1 MDDKMFE
8 KVEKKTHVDK
18 ETLLSLAQKVEE
30 NGLKDE
36 KTLRDVINK
45 LSELTG
51 KSVSP
56 KLEDKIINTIL
67 EDKVPHN
74 IDKLF

>member
-18 ETLLSLAQKVEE
+18 DTIVSLAQLVQN

-36 KTLRDVINK
+36 KTLKEVISK
-45 LSELTG
+45 LSSMTG

-56 KLEDKIINTIL
+56 ELEEKIINTIID
-67 EDKVPHN
+67 DKVPKN

>member
-18 ETLLSLAQKVEE
+18 DTIVSLAQLVQN

-36 KTLRDVINK
+36 KTLKEVISK
-45 LSELTG
+45 LSSMTG

-56 KLEDKIINTIL
+56 ELEEKIINTIID
-67 EDKVPHN
+67 DKVPNN